1 MKVRVFEVGL
11 RDGLQNE
18 SRSVSFDQK
27 LDFFR
32 GLKKS
37 GLPDIEVGAFVR
49 PDRVPQMADT
59 DALFKNPEI
68 KKYLKTLSSSQSAHF
83 SPRLWGLVPNLKGL
97 ERALDLGLSNIAL
110 FTAASETFNQK
121 NIGMSISDSLNV
133 MKEIRNHVH
142 GKKINFR
149 IYVSTVFVCPFEG
162 AIPAKNVLKLC
173 EKLLELKPFEISL
186 GDTVGAGTPRNV
198 TELIRPALKLLGAK
212 KTAVHF
218 HDTRGTALANTL
230 RALDHG
236 VRTVDASAGGLGG
249 CPFAPGA
256 TGNLA
261 TEDLIFM
268 LQGMG
273 IETGVNLTQLA
284 ESSLSFCRTINRPL
298 SSRYLAAYASSLNR
312 QKGGTL

>member
-1 MKVRVFEVGL
+1 MKVRIFEVGL

-37 GLPDIEVGAFVR
+37 GLSDIEVGAFVR

-59 DALFKNPEI
+59 DALFQNSEI
-68 KKYLKTLSSSQSAHF
+68 RKYLKSSSAPYSI
-83 SPRLWGLVPNLKGL
+83 PRIWGLVPNLKGL

-121 NIGMSISDSLNV
+121 NIGMGISDSLKV
-133 MKEIRNHVH
+133 MKEIRSHAR

-162 AIPAKNVLKLC
+162 AIPAKNVLRLC
-173 EKLLELKPFEISL
+173 EKLLELKPSEISL

-230 RALDHG
+230 RALDLG

-261 TEDLIFM
+261 TEDLVFM

-273 IETGVNLTQLA
+273 VETGVNLTQLA
-284 ESSLSFCRTINRPL
+284 ESSLSFCRAINRPL
-298 SSRYLAAYASSLNR
+298 SSRYLTAYASSRNN
-312 QKGGTL
+312 QKEIT